1 MEPADP
7 GWLPGMT
14 ELPLPVPWAT
24 RPPAALP
31 QSRDETIGITTRSRP
46 GSCSLAAVDVISKDW
61 GSGGGL
67 KKPCGNMLKLL
78 FCA

>member
-7 GWLPGMT
+7 GWLPGT
-14 ELPLPVPWAT
+14 ELPLVLWAT

-61 GSGGGL
+61 GSGAGL

-78 FCA
+78 FCG